1 MYLKQAKEG
10 YTGWWRYV
18 VILFVVI
25 TLNFIAGVP
34 ILIVS
39 AIQTLSGQANM
50 SEFAST
56 YNPEA
61 LGLSKN
67 MGLLLMVAPLSIV
80 FIGVAFAI
88 KYLYGYSWRKVF
100 TSYTRF
106 RWKNFFLTAG
116 IWFILLGAADIVYY
130 LINPSAYTFHFD
142 PSAFYTLLLICMI
155 FIPLQSAWEEL
166 YFRGNL
172 MQGIGLLLRSRWMA
186 LLITSIAFGSV
197 HIFNPEVAKYGVTSA
212 MIQYIGFGLLLGITV
227 IMDGGLEMAFGLHAV
242 NNIYASVFVSYSGA
256 VLNTP
261 SLISSEQ
268 NNTTYMTIAFV
279 VAAAI
284 FLLVAK
290 TVFKWN
296 SFRWLFE
303 PARDLDYKKLED
315 NRLSKNLLDSDL

>member
-18 VILFVVI
+18 VILLIVI

-34 ILIVS
+34 LLIVS
-39 AIQTLSGQANM
+39 TIKTLSGQANM
-50 SEFAST
+50 SEFVST

-67 MGLLLMVAPLSIV
+67 MGLLILVAPLSIV
-80 FIGVAFAI
+80 FIGLAVII
-88 KYLYGYSWRKVF
+88 KYLFGYSWTKVF
-100 TSYTRF
+100 TSYAHF

-116 IWFILLGAADIVYY
+116 IWFILLVAADMAYY
-130 LINPSAYTFHFD
+130 FIAPSAYTLHFD
-142 PSAFYTLLLICMI
+142 PSAFYTLLLICLI

-172 MQGIGLLLRSRWMA
+172 MQGIGLLLRSRWKA
-186 LLITSIAFGSV
+186 LIITSVTFGSM
-197 HIFNPEVAKYGVTSA
+197 HLANPEVQKYGVTSA

-242 NNIYASVFVSYSGA
+242 NNIYATVFVSYSGS

-268 NNTTYMTIAFV
+268 DNTTYMAIAFL
-279 VAAAI
+279 VASAI

-290 TVFKWN
+290 SVFKWK

-303 PARDLDYKKLED
+303 PIRD
-315 NRLSKNLLDSDL
+315 